1 MKQNPNFPLTN
12 TPARAWASI
21 SVQCPENSSFFSV
34 VNSSLCF
41 PLASRCIK
49 KQKGTLLASFA
60 RRSGRDSVSAT
71 KLPALQSEFAGFSI
85 LSLSTKNKKKRKKEE
100 EKEKRVIKHRREERS
115 KVAGLK
121 MRVERAKRKKKNES
135 GGEEKITQ
143 LKGILPPARVVM
155 RAETRVN
162 PSVRG
167 HFLKRDTFATEQRE
181 NERRPSKIFRFLR
194 ISVTTKNGC
203 VLF

>member
-1 MKQNPNFPLTN
+1 M
-12 TPARAWASI
+12 
-21 SVQCPENSSFFSV
+21 
-34 VNSSLCF
+34 
-41 PLASRCIK
+41 
-49 KQKGTLLASFA
+49 LASFA

-71 KLPALQSEFAGFSI
+71 KLPALQSEFAGFSL
-85 LSLSTKNKKKRKKEE
+85 LSLSAKNKKKGEE
-100 EKEKRVIKHRREERS
+100 EKEKRVIKHRGEEGS

-121 MRVERAKRKKKNES
+121 MRVERAKKKKNEN
-135 GGEEKITQ
+135 GEEEKITQ

-181 NERRPSKIFRFLR
+181 NEKRPSRIFEFLR
-194 ISVTTKNGC
+194 ISVTIKNGC

>member
-1 MKQNPNFPLTN
+1 MRG
-12 TPARAWASI
+12 RAFLC
-21 SVQCPENSSFFSV
+21 SVQRIRRFSA
-34 VNSSLCF
+34 SLTRPFVSRSRHAVLKNRKERCSLHL
-41 PLASRCIK
+41 PGDLAVIQFQQQSY
-49 KQKGTLLASFA
+49 
-60 RRSGRDSVSAT
+60 RRYKVS
-71 KLPALQSEFAGFSI
+71 LPAFPFFLFRRK
-85 LSLSTKNKKKRKKEE
+85 TKKKKKKEE

>member
-1 MKQNPNFPLTN
+1 MRG
-12 TPARAWASI
+12 RAFLC
-21 SVQCPENSSFFSV
+21 SVQRIRRFSA
-34 VNSSLCF
+34 SLTRPFVSRSRHAVLKNRKERCSLHL
-41 PLASRCIK
+41 PGDLAVIQFQQQSY
-49 KQKGTLLASFA
+49 
-60 RRSGRDSVSAT
+60 RRYKVS
-71 KLPALQSEFAGFSI
+71 LPAFPFFLFRQK
-85 LSLSTKNKKKRKKEE
+85 TKRKKEE
-100 EKEKRVIKHRREERS
+100 EKEKRVIKHRGEERS

-121 MRVERAKRKKKNES
+121 MRVERAKKKKKNES
-135 GGEEKITQ
+135 GEEEKITQ

-181 NERRPSKIFRFLR
+181 NEKRPSRIFEFLR
-194 ISVTTKNGC
+194 IFVTIKNGC